1 MSRQVLF
8 LPQTQ
13 REVPL
18 RPLWKIK
25 WQSSPI
31 FCLPPPYRERLKDP
45 KPFSKLLPLPSA
57 QRARCRIP
65 TTIKDR
71 FALQLLVEEG
81 VFLFLKR
88 LQGKYSLKKKI
99 QRVKRPPNCWIK
111 NNSRLLPLKKKE
123 IKGKK
128 ITKNKKKQQRSA
140 GELRAEKQAP
150 WWRAAASIL
159 GVSISS
165 LIPAQSPTVTDL
177 SGGGVP
183 ACKLQL
189 WKILRP
195 NPSLLQP
202 CFGLSSKTISWCV
215 IWLHITKIFFFFPS
229 PFVT

>member
-128 ITKNKKKQQRSA
+128 KTKKKNRGLLGNWGQRSRLLDE
-140 GELRAEKQAP
+140 GQQQVFWEFQYQAWYQPNHPP
-150 WWRAAASIL
+150 WP
-159 GVSISS
+159 ISLVVAFQHANYS
-165 LIPAQSPTVTDL
+165 CGKSSDQTP
-177 SGGGVP
+177 
-183 ACKLQL
+183 
-189 WKILRP
+189 
-195 NPSLLQP
+195 P
-202 CFGLSSKTISWCV
+202 CFSLVLAFPAKLSVGVWYGYILQRS
-215 IWLHITKIFFFFPS
+215 FFFFPS